1 MDIDRPT
8 AVKSE
13 ESQAL
18 KSRVEM
24 LIDREL
30 TRCRVLHGPSNWR
43 EHGDWIREN
52 VVAAA
57 IQWMMRKAREGKL

>member
-1 MDIDRPT
+1 
-8 AVKSE
+8 
-13 ESQAL
+13 
-18 KSRVEM
+18 M

-57 IQWMMRKAREGKL
+57 IQWMMRQAREGKL